1 MALTVTTA
9 TGSNA
14 VLFPNS
20 SVLSN
25 ITTPYCS
32 YYTSGNSG
40 SNDTADAFLRKINFP
55 AVRANV
61 DAGIANAQLLVAKGF
76 TATPTTVNYMSN
88 LQTQVQQLAY
98 VSNCIADQADSTDA
112 LFAAKKE
119 LALSKERYDMLHSPE
134 THVSYYEGTFP
145 IYRPIG
151 QSTLFI
157 LFGMG
162 LFLMLLSLVLFF
174 RTQGIELHLVVP
186 QSLALPGIWPTFAG
200 QWRYMGIAACVGVL
214 LGYVLHIYYK

>member
-20 SVLSN
+20 TVLTN
-25 ITTPYCS
+25 IATPYCS
-32 YYTSGNSG
+32 YYTAGNSA
-40 SNDTADAFLRKINFP
+40 SNDTADTFLRSINFP
-55 AVRANV
+55 VVHANV
-61 DAGIANAQLLVAKGF
+61 QAGIANAQMLSSNAF
-76 TATPTTVNYMSN
+76 TATPPTVNYIN
-88 LQTQVQQLAY
+88 TLHTQVQQLAY
-98 VSNCIADQADSTDA
+98 VSNCITDQADSTDA

-174 RTQGIELHLVVP
+174 RTQGIELQLVVP
-186 QSLALPGIWPTFAG
+186 QSLVLPGIWPMFAG
-200 QWRYMGIAACVGVL
+200 QWAYIGIAACVGVV